1 MQIRFLANSKGKSFT
16 ILGFESENERAA
28 FFDCLQKSDAFLGDL
43 RQRLDFS
50 SLVKQLESRSAKQIA
65 MDRVAVATP
74 IRGEELTKLLGGI
87 MDILRRRASSMPN
100 RLRGIWK
107 SRRCSRMICSKIS
120 DEKTRV

>member
-1 MQIRFLANSKGKSFT
+1 MQIRFLANSKGKSQT
-16 ILGFESENERAA
+16 SGGE
-28 FFDCLQKSDAFLGDL
+28 SDAGDSQDDEMLEKAVDTVVELGQASTSM

-87 MDILRRRASSMPN
+87 MDILREAGKQHAEQAARDME
-100 RLRGIWK
+100 IEK
-107 SRRCSRMICSKIS
+107 MFS
-120 DEKTRV
+120 DDLFEDF

>member
-1 MQIRFLANSKGKSFT
+1 MQIRFLTNSKGKSFT

-43 RQRLDFS
+43 RQHLDFS

-87 MDILRRRASSMPN
+87 MDILREAGKQHAEQAARDME
-100 RLRGIWK
+100 IEK
-107 SRRCSRMICSKIS
+107 MFS
-120 DEKTRV
+120 DDLFEDF

>member
-50 SLVKQLESRSAKQIA
+50 SL
-65 MDRVAVATP
+65 
-74 IRGEELTKLLGGI
+74 
-87 MDILRRRASSMPN
+87 
-100 RLRGIWK
+100 K
-107 SRRCSRMICSKIS
+107 SR
-120 DEKTRV
+120 

>member
-43 RQRLDFS
+43 RQRLNFS

-87 MDILRRRASSMPN
+87 MDILREAGKQHAEQAARDME
-100 RLRGIWK
+100 IEK
-107 SRRCSRMICSKIS
+107 MFS
-120 DEKTRV
+120 DDLFEDF